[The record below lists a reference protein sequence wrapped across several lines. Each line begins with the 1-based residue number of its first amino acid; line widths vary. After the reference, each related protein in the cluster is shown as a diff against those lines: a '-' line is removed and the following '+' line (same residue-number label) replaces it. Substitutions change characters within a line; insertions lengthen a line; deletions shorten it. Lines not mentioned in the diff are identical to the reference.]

1 MVACGRGEDGWGTGK
16 LSELMCVHRVAL
28 IAQLVRNPPAMR
40 ETLVRFLG
48 REDPLEKGQAAPCS
62 ILGLPLW
69 VSWQRFCLQCGRPGF
84 DPWVGESPWR
94 RERLPTP
101 VSWPGE
107 SHGLCSSGGRKE
119 SATPER
125 LSLHCVPH
133 REAGD
138 GFNNV

>member
-1 MVACGRGEDGWGTGK
+1 MCG
-16 LSELMCVHRVAL
+16 HRVAL
-28 IAQLVRNPPAMR
+28 IAQLVRNAPAVQ
-40 ETLVRFLG
+40 ETLGRFLG

-84 DPWVGESPWR
+84 NPWVGERPWR

-101 VSWPGE
+101 VSWSEE

-125 LSLHCVPH
+125 LSLHCVFLIVRLAMVSTMYEVRGSRSGVSDSLRPP
-133 REAGD
+133 GL
-138 GFNNV
+138 